1 MIGCDVMNGKLLPAD
16 TYIVI
21 NKTILS
27 DQDKKKITM
36 LYQPIIGHTAVSLYL
51 TLIDDLEK
59 RELMSNELT
68 HHHLVSTMQLKLQD
82 IIIAREKLEAVGLLK
97 TYVKEEN
104 VNNYVYVLY
113 SPLSIAD
120 FLNHPILSVVLYN
133 NLGKKEYE
141 KIISCFKIPKI
152 SLREYKDITA
162 TFDSV
167 FTSISG
173 NVFIENDNI
182 IKKNIGTISISDKI
196 DFDLLISSIPKNIIN
211 DKCFNSEVRNL
222 INSLA
227 FTYNIDDLNMQGM
240 VRNSLNEK
248 GMINKDELIKNC
260 RNFYEFE
267 NAGKLPTL
275 IYSKQPEYL
284 KRPSGDTSNWAK
296 QVYTFEN
303 VTPNDYL
310 RSKYKNGEP
319 TMRELRI
326 IEDLMSKQKMKPG
339 VVNVLISYV
348 LKVNNNKFTRSYVET
363 VASQWCRMNIETVE
377 EAMKVAEKEHKKIKK
392 LLEKSDSPKVKSVNK
407 EELPSWFEKTIEK
420 SEISKEEQQELDDL
434 LKNFT

>member
-1 MIGCDVMNGKLLPAD
+1 MNGKLLPAD
-16 TYIVI
+16 TYIVV

-27 DQDKKKITM
+27 EQDKKKITM

-59 RELMSNELT
+59 REVMSDELT
-68 HHHLVSTMQLKLQD
+68 HHHLVSTMQLKLND
-82 IIIAREKLEAVGLLK
+82 IVIAREKLEAVGLLK

-113 SPLSIAD
+113 SPLSVND

-141 KIISCFKIPKI
+141 KLVNYFKIPRIVLKDY
-152 SLREYKDITA
+152 EDITA
-162 TFDSV
+162 SFSSV
-167 FTSISG
+167 FTSVPG
-173 NVFIENDNI
+173 NLFTANDNI
-182 IKKNIGTISISDKI
+182 ISKNIGSMKMDDKI
-196 DFDLLISSIPKNIIN
+196 DFDLLISSIPKNIVN
-211 DKCFNSEVRNL
+211 EKCFNDDVKSL
-222 INSLA
+222 INALA
-227 FTYNIDDLNMQGM
+227 FTYNIDDFAMQGL

-248 GMINKDELIKNC
+248 GMIDKNELSKNV
-260 RNFYEFE
+260 RNYYEFE

-275 IYSKQPEYL
+275 IYSKQPDYL
-284 KRPSGDTSNWAK
+284 KSPTGDTSNWAK

-319 TMRELRI
+319 TMRELQI
-326 IEDLMSKQKMKPG
+326 IEDLMKKQKMKPG

-363 VASQWCRMNIETVE
+363 VAAQWCRMNIETVE
-377 EAMKVAEKEHKKIKK
+377 DAMKVAEKEHRKIKK
-392 LLEKSDSPKVKSVNK
+392 LMEKDNNGKTYTKAKNVK
-407 EELPSWFEKTIEK
+407 EEVPSWFEKNIDK
-420 SEISKEEQQELDDL
+420 KEISKEEQEELDNF
-434 LKNFT
+434 LKNV

>member
-1 MIGCDVMNGKLLPAD
+1 MNGKLLPAD
-16 TYIVI
+16 TYIVV

-27 DQDKKKITM
+27 EQDKKKITM

-59 RELMSNELT
+59 REVMSDELT
-68 HHHLVSTMQLKLQD
+68 HHHLVSTMQLKLND
-82 IIIAREKLEAVGLLK
+82 IVIAREKLEAVGLLK

-113 SPLSIAD
+113 SPLSVND

-141 KIISCFKIPKI
+141 KLVNYFKIPRIVLKDY
-152 SLREYKDITA
+152 EDITA
-162 TFDSV
+162 SFSSV
-167 FTSISG
+167 FTSVPG
-173 NVFIENDNI
+173 NLFTANDNI
-182 IKKNIGTISISDKI
+182 ISKNIGSMKMDDKI
-196 DFDLLISSIPKNIIN
+196 DFDLLISSIPKNIVN
-211 DKCFNSEVRNL
+211 EKCFNDDVKSL
-222 INSLA
+222 INALA
-227 FTYNIDDLNMQGM
+227 FTYNIDDFAMQGL

-248 GMINKDELIKNC
+248 GMIDKNELSKNV
-260 RNFYEFE
+260 RNYYEFE

-275 IYSKQPEYL
+275 IYSKQPDYL
-284 KRPSGDTSNWAK
+284 KSPTGDTSNWAK

-319 TMRELRI
+319 TMRELQI
-326 IEDLMSKQKMKPG
+326 IEDLMKKQKMKPV

-363 VASQWCRMNIETVE
+363 VAAQWCRMNIETVE
-377 EAMKVAEKEHKKIKK
+377 DAMKVAEKEHRKIKK
-392 LLEKSDSPKVKSVNK
+392 LMEKDNNGKTYTKAKNVK
-407 EELPSWFEKTIEK
+407 EEVPSWFEKNIDK
-420 SEISKEEQQELDDL
+420 KEISKEEQEELDNF
-434 LKNFT
+434 LKNV

>member
-1 MIGCDVMNGKLLPAD
+1 MNGKLLPAD
-16 TYIVI
+16 TYIVV

-27 DQDKKKITM
+27 DQDKKIITV

-59 RELMSNELT
+59 HDIMSSELT
-68 HHHLVSTMQLKLQD
+68 HHHLVSTMQLKLTD
-82 IIIAREKLEAVGLLK
+82 IVIAREKLEAVGLLK

-113 SPLSIAD
+113 SPLSVND

-141 KIISCFKIPKI
+141 KLVNSFKIPRINLKDY
-152 SLREYKDITA
+152 EDITA
-162 TFDSV
+162 SFNSV
-167 FTSISG
+167 FTSVSG
-173 NVFIENDNI
+173 NIFIDNDNI
-182 IKKNIGTISISDKI
+182 VRKNIGTLNMKDKV
-196 DFDLLISSIPKNIIN
+196 DFDLLISSIPKNIVN
-211 DKCFNSEVRNL
+211 EKCFNDDSRGL
-222 INSLA
+222 INALA
-227 FTYNIDDLNMQGM
+227 FTYNIDDLNMQGL

-248 GMINKDELIKNC
+248 GMIDKADLIKNC

-275 IYSKQPEYL
+275 IYSKQPDYL
-284 KRPSGDTSNWAK
+284 KSPKGDTSNWAK

-319 TMRELRI
+319 TMRELQI
-326 IEDLMSKQKMKPG
+326 IEDLMVKQKMKPG

-348 LKVNNNKFTRSYVET
+348 LKVNNQKFTRSYVET
-363 VASQWCRMNIETVE
+363 VASQWCRLNIETVE
-377 EAMKVAEKEHKKIKK
+377 DAMRIAEKEHKKLKK
-392 LLEKSDSPKVKSVNK
+392 LLEKNNNTTRVNNNNSNKK
-407 EELPSWFEKTIEK
+407 EELPDWFEKDIDK
-420 SEISKEEQQELDDL
+420 KEISKEEQEELNNL
-434 LKNFT
+434 LKEYS

>member
-1 MIGCDVMNGKLLPAD
+1 MNGKLLPAD
-16 TYIVI
+16 TYIVV
-21 NKTILS
+21 NKTIL
-27 DQDKKKITM
+27 QEADKKKITM

-59 RELMSNELT
+59 RELMSGELT
-68 HHHLVSTMQLKLQD
+68 HHHLMSTMQLKLQD

-113 SPLSIAD
+113 SPLSVSD
-120 FLNHPILSVVLYN
+120 FLNHPILSIVLYN

-141 KIISCFKIPKI
+141 KIVNYFKIPKI
-152 SLREYKDITA
+152 NLREYEDITA
-162 TFDSV
+162 SFNSV
-167 FTSISG
+167 FTSVSG
-173 NVFIENDNI
+173 NIFMENDNI
-182 IKKNIGTISISDKI
+182 ISKNIGTIKIDDKV
-196 DFDLLISSIPKNIIN
+196 DFDLLISSIPKNIVN
-211 DKCFNSEVRNL
+211 ERCFNEEAKSL
-222 INSLA
+222 INALA
-227 FTYNIDDLNMQGM
+227 FTYNIDNLNMQGL

-248 GMINKDELIKNC
+248 GMIDKQELTKNC

-275 IYSKQPEYL
+275 IYSKQPDYL
-284 KRPSGDTSNWAK
+284 KSPKGDTSNWAK

-319 TMRELRI
+319 TMRELQI
-326 IEDLMSKQKMKPG
+326 IEDLMVKQKMKPG

-348 LKVNNNKFTRSYVET
+348 LKVNNQRFTRSYVET
-363 VASQWCRMNIETVE
+363 VAAQWSRMNIETVE
-377 EAMKVAEKEHKKIKK
+377 DAMRVAEKEHKKIKK
-392 LLEKSDSPKVKSVNK
+392 MLEKNTTKVLPRKESVK
-407 EELPSWFEKTIEK
+407 EELPSWFEKNIDK
-420 SEISKEEQQELDDL
+420 QEISKEEQEELDNL
-434 LKNFT
+434 LKDFV